1 MKLTKSATEEV
12 DATLT
17 RLARGQE
24 ERRGEKRTQGQG
36 REGSKCVFVCSHRG
50 WAAPMSHGLPTAA
63 ASRASSSRAPT
74 QHCEGGPSDPSTRS
88 PVHGRRVSSWA
99 FSKGR
104 GTCRAEI
111 GRRSG
116 GDAAEMRRKD
126 REDVWGDWD

>member
-24 ERRGEKRTQGQG
+24 ERRGDKD
-36 REGSKCVFVCSHRG
+36 REGRKCVFVCSHRG
-50 WAAPMSHGLPTAA
+50 WAAPTSHGLPTAA
-63 ASRASSSRAPT
+63 ASHALSWRAPT

-99 FSKGR
+99 ISEGR
-104 GTCRAEI
+104 GT
-111 GRRSG
+111 RR
-116 GDAAEMRRKD
+116 AEMRRKD
-126 REDVWGDWD
+126 REGVWGDGDLQGGLRHNWVSSPP